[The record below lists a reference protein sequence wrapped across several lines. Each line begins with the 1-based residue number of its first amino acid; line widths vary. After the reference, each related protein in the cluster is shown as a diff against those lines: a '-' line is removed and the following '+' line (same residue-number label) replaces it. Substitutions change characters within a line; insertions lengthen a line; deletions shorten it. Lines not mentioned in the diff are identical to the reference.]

1 MFIRESRREYS
12 PDRWVV
18 LYYPSDDVY
27 AILGG
32 WSGGYLHGAS
42 WRRSTPIQHVV
53 EHDEHYEVHNSS
65 GSVYMLHKDAY
76 GMNGIMSQIYPS
88 LGAGT
93 ALDKDEALEVI
104 EIYKGEKSEH

>member
-18 LYYPSDDVY
+18 LKYSDGDY

-32 WSGGYLHGAS
+32 WSGGYTTGNS
-42 WRRSTPIQHVV
+42 WRRSTSIQHVV
-53 EHDEHYEVHNSS
+53 EHDEHYEVHNKS
-65 GSVYMLHKDAY
+65 GSVYMLRKDAY
-76 GMNGIMSQIYPS
+76 GMNSIMSQMFPS
-88 LGAGT
+88 LGSLT
-93 ALDKDEALEVI
+93 MLDRDEALEVI